1 MWLLGHLTGLPTK
14 GTLRLPPTVSA
25 ISLVVVEL
33 TDNKETKNPS
43 LLSLVVVVPANTL
56 SLDFG

>member
-1 MWLLGHLTGLPTK
+1 MWLLGHLIGLPTK
-14 GTLRLPPTVSA
+14 GTLRPPPTVSA